1 LKQEVNKLSVL
12 KLDVCSKINACYIFI
27 FVPDMLKLELL
38 TFTR

>member
-12 KLDVCSKINACYIFI
+12 KLDVCSKINACYIF
-27 FVPDMLKLELL
+27 VPDMLKLELL